1 MTNEEDGFRHKG
13 YLLTVK
19 IEFWYIGKTS
29 FRFVKDGSTEFQQRI
44 GRYTPFTERCIP
56 DVKVGKKPSPSYVKA
71 EEAKKILPLIQ
82 DQDWLVLLDEKGKRF
97 DSIQFARQLEKWI
110 QLSKKR
116 IIFLV
121 GGAWGFDQAVY
132 QRADAKLSLSD
143 MTFSHQLIRV
153 LILEQ
158 LYRAFTIINNEKYHN
173 A

>member
-1 MTNEEDGFRHKG
+1 
-13 YLLTVK
+13 VK

-29 FRFVKDGSTEFQQRI
+29 FRFVKEGSAEFQQRI
-44 GRYTPFTERCIP
+44 ARYTSFAERCIS
-56 DVKVGKKPSPSYVKA
+56 DVKVGKKPSAIYVKA
-71 EEAKKILPLIQ
+71 EEAKKVMQHLQPQ
-82 DQDWLVLLDEKGKRF
+82 DFLVLLDENGKSF
-97 DSIQFARQLEKWI
+97 DSIKFAHQIEKWI

-121 GGAWGFDQAVY
+121 GGAWGFDQSIY
-132 QRADAKLSLSD
+132 HRADAQLSLSD

-153 LILEQ
+153 LFLEQ